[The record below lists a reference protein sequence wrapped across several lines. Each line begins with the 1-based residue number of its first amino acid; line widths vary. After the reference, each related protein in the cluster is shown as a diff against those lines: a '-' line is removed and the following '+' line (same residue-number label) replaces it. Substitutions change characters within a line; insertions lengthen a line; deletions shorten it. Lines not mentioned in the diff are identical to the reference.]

1 MSKLSKEE
9 IKSLARLVVNEK
21 KFSDYVEEL
30 SKIERKLQDMLEEI
44 EHPKKMFWGRE
55 LNAEELKS
63 HRLSYATLASQ
74 FSAVLCNDIQNDG
87 SIWDNVICGELET
100 YYHDGEEI
108 TREEYE
114 ELEEQGEE
122 NLESRY
128 KEIYQYYIVS
138 DYGKELLEK
147 CGELVLY
154 SESIGCYVW
163 CVDHYGTSWDYVMT
177 SIKLNND
184 NDEIISWE

>member
-9 IKSLARLVVNEK
+9 IMSLARLVVNEK
-21 KFSDYVEEL
+21 KSSDYVEEL
-30 SKIERKLQDMLEEI
+30 NKIERKLQDMLEEI